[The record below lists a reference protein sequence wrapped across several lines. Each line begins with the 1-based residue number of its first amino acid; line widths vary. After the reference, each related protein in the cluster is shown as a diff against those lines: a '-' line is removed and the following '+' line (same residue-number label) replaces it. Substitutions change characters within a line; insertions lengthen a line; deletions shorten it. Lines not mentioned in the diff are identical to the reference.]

1 MPAFEQITYEV
12 RNQVATITLNRPDK
26 LNAWTAQMEEEVN
39 SAIRQASSDDQVRA
53 IVLTGAGR
61 AFCAGADMSLLS
73 AAAES
78 NGNRGVLPN
87 QDVEAM
93 DGARADFRKKY
104 AWLLSVPKPIV
115 AAIHGP
121 AVGLGFIIPLY
132 CDLRIAADNARFCTI
147 FARRGLIAEFGMA
160 WMLPRLLGL
169 AAAADLLFTARTIDA
184 AEALRIGLVHRVF
197 PEAGFVDAAHSFAQE
212 IASTLS
218 PRSIRV
224 MKQQLYNAPFETLE
238 ESYDRA
244 AQEMMASLNS
254 EDFKEGVRHY
264 LEKRAAAFPGR

>member
-1 MPAFEQITYEV
+1 MATFEQILYDV
-12 RNQVATITLNRPDK
+12 RNQVATVTLNRPDK
-26 LNAWTAQMEEEVN
+26 LNAWTATMEEEVN
-39 SAIRQASSDDQVRA
+39 SAIRQAAADDGVRA

-73 AAAES
+73 AAADS
-78 NGNRGVLPN
+78 NGNRNVLPA
-87 QDVEAM
+87 QDAGAM

-104 AWLLSVPKPIV
+104 AWLLSVPKPII
-115 AAIHGP
+115 AGIHGP

-132 CDLRIAADNARFCTI
+132 CDLRMAADNARLCTI

-160 WMLPRLLGL
+160 WMLPRLIGL
-169 AAAADLLFTARTIDA
+169 AASADLLFTARTIDA

-197 PEAGFVDAAHSFAQE
+197 PVTGFADAVQAFAEE
-212 IASTLS
+212 IATTLS

-224 MKQQLYNAPFETLE
+224 IKQQLYNAPFETLE

-244 AQEMMASLNS
+244 AREMVSSLNS
-254 EDFKEGVRHY
+254 EDFREGVRHY